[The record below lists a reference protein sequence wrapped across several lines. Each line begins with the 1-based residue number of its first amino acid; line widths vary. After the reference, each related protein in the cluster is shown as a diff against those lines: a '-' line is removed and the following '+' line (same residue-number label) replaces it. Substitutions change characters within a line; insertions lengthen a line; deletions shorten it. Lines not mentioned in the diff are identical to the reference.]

1 MFSCLIVGLGNIGMG
16 YDINK
21 KNIQSHSKSIEVH
34 NGFNLLGG
42 VDKSKKKRVLFEK
55 NYKKP
60 TFKTIKSCFTS
71 IKPDI
76 IIISSSTESHLK
88 ILKDIL
94 SRHIPKAIVCEKPL
108 GTNLKEAIKIY
119 DLCKDNKI
127 KLFVNF
133 FRLSD
138 PAVIKLKKKFKSPV
152 KGSVIYSRGTLNNAS
167 HFINTLQFWFGDV
180 IKANLIKKGSKFN
193 KFDYN
198 SFFSISFR
206 YANFIFKPTTIKNR
220 YTNSIKINSKNGT
233 LLYLNG
239 GTNINWKEKKRYKY
253 NKNSKIFKKVT
264 QKIFSGKNNS
274 QLHFIN
280 NLYYSLKGKKNS
292 ICNAHKAI
300 KTLKIIYSLY
310 EKK

>member
-1 MFSCLIVGLGNIGMG
+1 MFNCLIVGLGNIGMG

-21 KNIQSHSKSIEVH
+21 KNIQSHSKSIEAH
-34 NGFNLLGG
+34 KGFNLLGA
-42 VDKSKKKRVLFEK
+42 VEKSKKKRILFERK
-55 NYKKP
+55 YKKP
-60 TFKTIKSCFTS
+60 TFKTIKSCFNT

-76 IIISSSTESHLK
+76 IIISSSTESHLA
-88 ILKDIL
+88 ILKNIL
-94 SRHIPKAIVCEKPL
+94 FHHTPKAIVCEKPL
-108 GTNLKEAIKIY
+108 GTNLKEAVKIY
-119 DLCKDNKI
+119 NLCKNSKI
-127 KLFVNF
+127 KLYVNF

-167 HFINTLQFWFGDV
+167 HFINTLQFWFGG
-180 IKANLIKKGSKFN
+180 ITRANLIKKGSKFN

-206 YANFIFKPTTIKNR
+206 YANFIFKPTTTKNR
-220 YTNSIKINSKNGT
+220 YTNSININAKNCN

-239 GTNINWKEKKRYKY
+239 GTNIYWQEKKRN
-253 NKNSKIFKKVT
+253 NKNSKNLKKVT
-264 QKIFSGKNNS
+264 KKIFSGKKNS

-280 NLYYSLKGKKNS
+280 NLYYSLKGKKNN
-292 ICNAHKAI
+292 ICNANKAI
-300 KTLKIIYSLY
+300 KTLKIIYSIY